1 MRQDVVDNMEIVDYF
16 FFGICADINNRA
28 TYVVFSY
35 ACDLHSFMQCVH
47 IIYQV
52 LCNSARRNTTGHDNM
67 TLEIWKTIEFVRAC
81 HSMLS

>member
-52 LCNSARRNTTGHDNM
+52 LCNSARRNTHWTRQHDFRNM
-67 TLEIWKTIEFVRAC
+67 ENYRICK
-81 HSMLS
+81 SMP